1 MDARA
6 RGDASVRDRS
16 ASLHLAAMVVRRPI
30 AQSALFALMLQE
42 LPACAAMES
51 LCQTCVQ
58 RVLSGRRSGV
68 AHHDETLA
76 LEDVVYLLYLVMGH
90 LKGHSLRCSYASEDM
105 SAWPTADWQAVT
117 ECFEALEKDFGSFD
131 ERGVA
136 DGFVDIDAIAKALPL
151 RAKASCVSRMLR
163 PRTCPCVRHAGRGCA
178 ARATA
183 CPWTHT
189 NRNTGESS

>member
-1 MDARA
+1 MI
-6 RGDASVRDRS
+6 
-16 ASLHLAAMVVRRPI
+16 SLPWSYVGPFI
-30 AQSALFALMLQE
+30 CAQSALFALMLQE

-117 ECFEALEKDFGSFD
+117 INTNDKST
-131 ERGVA
+131 A
-136 DGFVDIDAIAKALPL
+136 D
-151 RAKASCVSRMLR
+151 S
-163 PRTCPCVRHAGRGCA
+163 
-178 ARATA
+178 
-183 CPWTHT
+183 
-189 NRNTGESS
+189 